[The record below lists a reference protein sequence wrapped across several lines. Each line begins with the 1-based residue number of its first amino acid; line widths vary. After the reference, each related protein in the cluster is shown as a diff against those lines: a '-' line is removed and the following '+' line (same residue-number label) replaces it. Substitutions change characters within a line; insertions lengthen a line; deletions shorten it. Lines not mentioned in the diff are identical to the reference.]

1 MRQKKVE
8 KRVKAKV
15 NTTSALQCI
24 EVYFV
29 EILEFVFL
37 YPLANRSFETILK
50 KCFIL
55 HVPSSKNILKCS
67 KNILKCSLN
76 YQNTINIDNS
86 MTFTRSPEENF
97 AAIFL
102 SKV

>member
-55 HVPSSKNILKCS
+55 HVPSR

>member
-29 EILEFVFL
+29 EILEFIFL

-55 HVPSSKNILKCS
+55 HVPSR

-86 MTFTRSPEENF
+86 MTFARSAEENF